1 MTTISIITP
10 WHGETAHLLPDYAA
24 AVAGA
29 DDLILIDN
37 ATPPTTAAMLDSFAQ
52 DRGATIIRN
61 KHNLGFG
68 AANNQGFAEATGD
81 IVLFLNSDVA
91 AGRAWLDLVR
101 RDVQP
106 GIVCGPSVA
115 QQLVWGMWLPYV
127 EGWCVAARRVTWEA
141 IVSKETEAAWAANL
155 TAPGE
160 LWDTAYPIYWEDND
174 LCLRALQAGVNLAR
188 VEWPLTHKGGQS
200 AGALVQY
207 GQQFEV
213 GRARYAERV
222 AAVWRAKTAG
232 ARLEGVEW

>member
-141 IVSKETEAAWAANL
+141 LEG
-155 TAPGE
+155 P
-160 LWDTAYPIYWEDND
+160 WDTAYPLYWEDND
-174 LCLRALQAGVNLAR
+174 ISLRALQAGVNLAR